1 MKRSVLIC
9 GVLALVSSPALAAD
23 RLTDKDVKELVTRIE
38 QGRDKF
44 DDELDDKLKSS
55 VVRGSSGEVKVD
67 DFLNDFQQSIDRLE
81 ERMKPE
87 YAGSAEAG
95 AILRQ
100 ATAID
105 AFFKQQPAGTRGES
119 EWNRLVTDLKIL
131 AASFGTSFPL
141 GPNPTVRRIGDRE
154 LAEAIEQFAEGADRM
169 KGSLGNDL
177 KKDTTVAQ
185 SSREA
190 IVREADQ
197 LVKDAKDLKD
207 KVEDGDP
214 SSAEAER
221 VLTRAA
227 TLHKFVGS
235 HKVPTSAG
243 IWSGLAG
250 QLRTVASAYG
260 RSSPGNQ

>member
-1 MKRSVLIC
+1 MKRSVLLF
-9 GVLALVSSPALAAD
+9 GVLALLSSPALAAD

-38 QGRDKF
+38 QGRDRF

-55 VVRGSSGEVKVD
+55 IVRGSSGEVKVD
-67 DFLNDFQQSIDRLE
+67 DFLNDFQQSIDRME
-81 ERMKPE
+81 ERLKPE

-100 ATAID
+100 ATVID

-131 AASFGTSFPL
+131 AATYGTSFPL

-154 LAEAIEQFAEGADRM
+154 LADTLERVAEGANRV
-169 KGSLGNDL
+169 KSSLDSEL
-177 KKDTTVAQ
+177 KKNTTVAQ

-207 KVEDGDP
+207 KVEDAEP
-214 SSAEAER
+214 SSAEGER

-227 TLHKFVGS
+227 TLQTFVT
-235 HKVPTSAG
+235 KNQVPTTAG

-250 QLRTVASAYG
+250 QLRTVAEAYG
-260 RSSPGNQ
+260 RSWPGKQ